1 MQGQAMTCAKSAS
14 LSTWGCVRA
23 RKPSYPDITV
33 SSASSSEKLRERH
46 MVVFLSVFF
55 FFPLHNW
62 GRFIACNS
70 AQTTVK
76 WLYCENCWKQAFYF
90 CLLGNVEKNVKSDM
104 QLTVFL
110 SIFTDCFASEMH
122 FHTHRSWFQL
132 TRSAS
137 EARSNGIVFTMFTC
151 WIWNVLVVCFVIQGL
166 WKILTALNRVVT
178 QHSCNLL
185 WRNPRKFG

>member
-1 MQGQAMTCAKSAS
+1 MQSPQVCQLEVVWEPESLHIPTSPSAVQAHQRS
-14 LSTWGCVRA
+14 LERDTW
-23 RKPSYPDITV
+23 
-33 SSASSSEKLRERH
+33 LFF
-46 MVVFLSVFF
+46 FLSFF

-122 FHTHRSWFQL
+122 FHTHWSWFQL